1 VIEGRAEDVDA
12 LLDDIQHAMRCSIAA
27 VDTTHGPA
35 TGEFEGFT
43 IRR

>member
-1 VIEGRAEDVDA
+1 
-12 LLDDIQHAMRCSIAA
+12 MRCSIAA